1 MKKNQKSRYISQS
14 DSGVFDFAV
23 VLLLSI
29 SLHALYIMQK
39 VQKDQY
45 MIVNKDIPSAYYLK
59 SMVSDIE
66 STEPYQR
73 LLMGMEVVLI
83 QEHL

>member
-14 DSGVFDFAV
+14 DSRVFDFDV

>member
-1 MKKNQKSRYISQS
+1 
-14 DSGVFDFAV
+14 
-23 VLLLSI
+23 
-29 SLHALYIMQK
+29 
-39 VQKDQY
+39 